1 MSSGMDIR
9 PFDLAL
15 LDIEGIRKRRRKR
28 FLLWS
33 LPLCVIV
40 GVGMLWIATVLISS
54 ALGSDA
60 YTRKDYA
67 TSAQYYGQVRWLNMF
82 ERYKMEFNYGTAQLG
97 AGKYEEAHAALDK
110 ALSLDVP
117 KDQECQV
124 RVNLVLA
131 IAAEADVKV
140 AAEKYDDAIL
150 LYDQAKAIIDG
161 RDCGLTSS
169 STSSPSDQA
178 KQADKQLQ
186 NMRDKVSEK
195 QNSAKQQRNGDKPSN
210 TDKNGGTQETSTP
223 SDSQISDLQKKQEAT
238 SRKVRERS
246 NNNKDYNS
254 TYSTRQYDTKTW

>member
-1 MSSGMDIR
+1 MSSSVTNR

-15 LDIEGIRKRRRKR
+15 LDTEGIRKRKRKR
-28 FLLWS
+28 LLLWS
-33 LPLCVIV
+33 LPLCVAV
-40 GVGMLWIATVLISS
+40 AVAMLWIGAVLISS

-60 YTRKDYA
+60 YTRKDY
-67 TSAQYYGQVRWLNMF
+67 TMSAQYYGQVRWLNVF
-82 ERYKMEFNYGTAQLG
+82 ERYRMEYNYGTAQLG
-97 AGKYEEAHAALDK
+97 AGKFEDAHTALNN
-110 ALSLDVP
+110 ALGLDVP

-131 IAAEADVKV
+131 IAAEADTKV

-150 LYDQAKAIIDG
+150 LYDQAKAVIDG

-186 NMRDKVSEK
+186 DMREKVSDK

-210 TDKNGGTQETSTP
+210 ADKGTAKDSSTP
-223 SDSQISDLQKKQEAT
+223 SEAQLSDLQKKQEST
-238 SRKVRERS
+238 SRKVRAQS
-246 NNNKDYNS
+246 NYNKDRNATYNS
-254 TYSTRQYDTKTW
+254 RSYDTKTW